1 MDKSTKSK
9 GKNVFVL
16 RRCLDLSGYFSG
28 VPAEDLLADRTTSC
42 RMLLHFLMCF
52 QFNTHMVE
60 GVFANRLISTHD
72 VETRIWKEAEM

>member
-1 MDKSTKSK
+1 M
-9 GKNVFVL
+9 
-16 RRCLDLSGYFSG
+16 
-28 VPAEDLLADRTTSC
+28 PAEDLLADRTTSC